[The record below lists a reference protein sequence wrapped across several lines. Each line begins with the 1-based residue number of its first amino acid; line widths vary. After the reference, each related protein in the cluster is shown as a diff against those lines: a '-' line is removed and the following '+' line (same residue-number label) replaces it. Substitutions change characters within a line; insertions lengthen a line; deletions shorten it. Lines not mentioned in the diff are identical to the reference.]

1 MRRLALLVSLLAMF
15 FACSTAMAKTPVFI
29 EYDGRTHEYTGS
41 LYDLVV
47 RDKPVYS
54 DMSPI
59 IFNDRALVPVREVC
73 EAIGAQVS
81 YSNATQTVE
90 IIDGSTYIKLKIND
104 NTAVVN
110 GYKMAIPDNVVPKL
124 ISMSG
129 GNAKTMVPV
138 RFVSETIGLD
148 VDFDAANGKILVDS
162 SGRELATVT
171 PTPVPTIA
179 PKPTPEPTTKPTVK
193 PSATPTI
200 KPTATS
206 TPVATPEVK
215 KNTMQKLSYSVKNS
229 NITITVKLDK
239 KTEYTYFTLSGPERL
254 VVDFANTDIKLNQTN
269 YEINKGGINSI
280 RVGVTDER
288 TRIVVDADKIVDYS
302 FGKSGSTVFIYLEAK
317 QDSQK
322 PATTPMPT
330 TSPTS
335 KPTVTPTP
343 TPVPTK
349 KPIVHTATERY
360 VVIDAGHGGSDPGA
374 LGLLD
379 EETIRESDLT
389 LSIAK
394 KVKKYIEASGFKV
407 YMTRTTDVYKT
418 LVERP
423 AYANELDAAVFV
435 SIHINS
441 VEDTSSDAEG
451 TEVYYAA
458 SNNDDSYGTTSEKL
472 AKNVLSSM
480 ISNMGSV
487 NRGIKTAEHAVTK
500 RSNMP
505 SCLVEVGFISNE
517 DELRLMVDE
526 DYQNKTAKGI
536 AEGILVTLSDID
548 IFD

>member
-1 MRRLALLVSLLAMF
+1 MRRLALLVALFAMF
-15 FACSTAMAKTPVFI
+15 FACSKAMAQTPVLI
-29 EYDGRTHEYTGS
+29 EYDGRTHEYTGN

-81 YSNATQTVE
+81 YSNSTQTVE

-171 PTPVPTIA
+171 PTPVPALT
-179 PKPTPEPTTKPTVK
+179 PKPTPTLKPT
-193 PSATPTI
+193 ATPTI
-200 KPTATS
+200 PRPTPTP

-215 KNTMQKLSYSVKNS
+215 KSTMQKLSYSVKNS

-239 KTEYTYFTLSGPERL
+239 RTDYTYFTLSDPERL
-254 VVDFANTDIKLNQTN
+254 VVDFANTNMQLSQTN
-269 YEINKGGINSI
+269 YAINEGGINNI
-280 RVGVTDER
+280 RVGATDER

-302 FGKSGSTVFIYLEAK
+302 FGRSGSTVFIYLEAK
-317 QDSQK
+317 EDSKK
-322 PATTPMPT
+322 PLTTPMPT
-330 TSPTS
+330 TSPTT
-335 KPTVTPTP
+335 KPTTTPTP

-374 LGLLD
+374 LGVLD
-379 EETIRESDLT
+379 EKTIKESDLT

-418 LVERP
+418 LIERP

-472 AKNVLSSM
+472 AKNVLRSM
-480 ISNMGSV
+480 ISNMSSV
-487 NRGIKTAEHAVTK
+487 NRGVKTAEHAVTK

-505 SCLVEVGFISNE
+505 SCLVEVGFISHE
-517 DELRLMVDE
+517 DELKLMVDE
-526 DYQNKTAKGI
+526 DYQSKTAKGI

>member
-1 MRRLALLVSLLAMF
+1 MRRLALLVALFAMF
-15 FACSTAMAKTPVFI
+15 FACSKAMAQTPVLI
-29 EYDGRTHEYTGS
+29 EYDGRTHEYTGN

-81 YSNATQTVE
+81 YSNSTQTVE

-171 PTPVPTIA
+171 PTPVPAIT
-179 PKPTPEPTTKPTVK
+179 PKPTPTLKPT
-193 PSATPTI
+193 ATPTI
-200 KPTATS
+200 LRPTPTP

-215 KNTMQKLSYSVKNS
+215 KSTMQKLSYSVNNS
-229 NITITVKLDK
+229 NVTITVKLDK
-239 KTEYTYFTLSGPERL
+239 RTDYTYFTLSDPERL
-254 VVDFANTDIKLNQTN
+254 VVDFANTNMQLSQTN
-269 YEINKGGINSI
+269 YAINEGGINNI
-280 RVGVTDER
+280 RVGATDER

-302 FGKSGSTVFIYLEAK
+302 FGRSGSTVFIYLEAK
-317 QDSQK
+317 EDSKK
-322 PATTPMPT
+322 PVTTPMPT
-330 TSPTS
+330 TSPTT
-335 KPTVTPTP
+335 KPTTTPTP

-374 LGLLD
+374 LGVLD
-379 EETIRESDLT
+379 EKTIKESDLT

-472 AKNVLSSM
+472 AKNVLRSM

-487 NRGIKTAEHAVTK
+487 NRGVKTAEHAVTK

-505 SCLVEVGFISNE
+505 SCLVEVGFITNE
-517 DELRLMVDE
+517 DELRLMTSDS
-526 DYQNKTAKGI
+526 YQNKMAKGI
-536 AEGILVTLSDID
+536 ADGILETLTDID